1 MKHYKVDIKQY
12 VSFDQKTGQIL
23 SIGPSYNEGTS
34 YIEVLDKEVEPI
46 KTLKEKMSDYL
57 VAYNRKSKEYKLK
70 KVTVL
75 EETSQYQKL
84 PKVSSKIDYDILL
97 NIDKKAK
104 TCYIKTSDELIDV
117 MKKTNIDVN
126 KKITF
131 SFVKKDDP
139 HILYDMV
146 SFDLTE
152 KTKKSIS
159 IHNSYDIYTTVDL
172 ASCVYGETK

>member
-1 MKHYKVDIKQY
+1 MKYVKVDVKQY
-12 VSFDQKTGQIL
+12 VSFNQKTGEIL
-23 SIGPSYNEGTS
+23 SIGPSFEEGTN
-34 YIEVLDKEVEPI
+34 YIAVSEKEVEPI

-57 VAYNRKSKEYKLK
+57 VVYNRKRKEFKLK

-84 PKVSSKIDYDILL
+84 PKVSSKMDYDILL
-97 NIDKKAK
+97 NIDKNTK
-104 TCYIKTSDELIDV
+104 TCYIDTSDELIDV

-131 SFVKKDDP
+131 SFTKKDDP

-159 IHNSYDIYTTVDL
+159 IQNSYDIYTTVDL

>member
-1 MKHYKVDIKQY
+1 MKHIKVDVKQY
-12 VSFDQKTGQIL
+12 VSFNQKTGEIL
-23 SIGPSYNEGTS
+23 SIGPSYEEGTNYVAVS
-34 YIEVLDKEVEPI
+34 EKEVEPI

-57 VAYNRKSKEYKLK
+57 VAYNRKSKEFKLK
-70 KVTVL
+70 KVTIL
-75 EETSQYQKL
+75 EEASQYQKL
-84 PKVSSKIDYDILL
+84 PKVSSKMDYDILL
-97 NIDKKAK
+97 NVDKKAK
-104 TCYIKTSDELIDV
+104 VCYINTSDELIDV

-131 SFVKKDDP
+131 SFTKKDDP

-159 IHNSYDIYTTVDL
+159 IQNSYDIYTTVDL
-172 ASCVYGETK
+172 ASSVYGETK

>member
-1 MKHYKVDIKQY
+1 MKYVKVDVKQY
-12 VSFDQKTGQIL
+12 VSFNQKTGEIL
-23 SIGPSYNEGTS
+23 SIGPSFEESTN
-34 YIEVLDKEVEPI
+34 YIAVSEKEVEPI

-57 VAYNRKSKEYKLK
+57 VVYNRKRKEFKLK

-84 PKVSSKIDYDILL
+84 PKVSSKMDYDILL
-97 NIDKKAK
+97 NIDKNTK
-104 TCYIKTSDELIDV
+104 TCYIDTSDELIDV

-131 SFVKKDDP
+131 SFTKKDDP

-159 IHNSYDIYTTVDL
+159 IQNSYDIYTTVDL

>member
-1 MKHYKVDIKQY
+1 MNYNI
-12 VSFDQKTGQIL
+12 SF
-23 SIGPSYNEGTS
+23 
-34 YIEVLDKEVEPI
+34 
-46 KTLKEKMSDYL
+46 
-57 VAYNRKSKEYKLK
+57 KLK
-70 KVTVL
+70 KVTIL
-75 EETSQYQKL
+75 EEASQYQKL
-84 PKVSSKIDYDILL
+84 PKVSSKMDYDILL
-97 NIDKKAK
+97 NVDKKAK
-104 TCYIKTSDELIDV
+104 VCYINTSDELIDV

-131 SFVKKDDP
+131 SFTKKDDP

-159 IHNSYDIYTTVDL
+159 IQNSYDIYTTVDL